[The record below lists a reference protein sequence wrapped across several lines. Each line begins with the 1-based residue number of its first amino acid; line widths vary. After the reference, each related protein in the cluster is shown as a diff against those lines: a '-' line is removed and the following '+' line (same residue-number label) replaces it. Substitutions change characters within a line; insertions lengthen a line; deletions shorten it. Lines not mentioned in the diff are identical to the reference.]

1 MPPSRKSTRDK
12 GPARARTASP
22 TTGRRAGRSLPEIMP
37 ADLGSSTSRPGAPPT
52 SKKSTTS
59 KRGRSNQVGVDNGL
73 LTPAQVNNLIPAKR
87 AKKNK
92 PEKVPQASALA
103 GESTS
108 AMSMQID
115 SIAEAV
121 TKRVWDKI
129 CNQRLDEGNV
139 SSSFSVQPKLPTAS
153 EVAIA
158 SLTTELTGGLSLSP
172 IAEATGRGNPS
183 VAAAWAGQQGHAPSA
198 PTASSTSSLP
208 NGEVKGQHG
217 SNGVTLG
224 AAVTPAIRGK
234 ILANEYICL
243 ASLLD
248 NNRSGDEFALSV
260 NQNSLQ
266 VKQVQRNKG
275 IFNLS
280 QWSQAFTVYMSVY
293 LEKFPTQAQQLL
305 SYMHMIQ
312 NMAMTFS
319 GYGWRSYDEEFRSK
333 RAASAW
339 PWERLDS
346 ELYMR
351 CVAGSFVPVYTS
363 AQQGKSQS
371 QSRGWGSQRYDNNR
385 AFRQPFR
392 GQNSFPRYKSY
403 DRHTFVHEHKMPAR
417 SDHTDQRQQTAT
429 NAARL

>member
-1 MPPSRKSTRDK
+1 MPPSKKFTKGK
-12 GPARARTASP
+12 GPAQALTMNRTA
-22 TTGRRAGRSLPEIMP
+22 GKRATRSLPEIIP
-37 ADLGSSTSRPGAPPT
+37 ADLSSSTSRSGALFT
-52 SKKSTTS
+52 TKKLTT
-59 KRGRSNQVGVDNGL
+59 KRGRTTQADVNNGL
-73 LTPAQVNNLIPAKR
+73 LTLAPANNPNPAKR
-87 AKKNK
+87 AKKSK
-92 PEKVPQASALA
+92 PEKEPQANPLT
-103 GESTS
+103 GESTL

-121 TKRVWDKI
+121 TQRVWDKI
-129 CNQRLDEGNV
+129 CTKRLDEGNV
-139 SSSFSVQPKLPTAS
+139 SSSFNVQPKLPTAS

-158 SLTTELTGGLSLSP
+158 NLTTELTGGLSISP
-172 IAEATGRGNPS
+172 IAEAADRANPS
-183 VAAAWAGQQGHAPSA
+183 VAAAWAGQQGHPPSA
-198 PTASSTSSLP
+198 PTASSTWSSHD
-208 NGEVKGQHG
+208 GETKGQNG
-217 SNGVTLG
+217 NNGVTLG

-234 ILANEYICL
+234 ILANEYVCL

-319 GYGWRSYDEEFRSK
+319 GYGWRSYDEEFRAK

-351 CVAGSFVPVYTS
+351 CVAGSLAPVYTNT
-363 AQQGKSQS
+363 QQGKSQS

-403 DRHTFVHEHKMPAR
+403 DRHSFVREYKMPAR
-417 SDHTDQRQQTAT
+417 SDHTDQRQQTAA